1 MKRPLRVHL
10 LLVLV
15 VLIAGPLP
23 AFGHSR
29 IVRVEQSGAGSSGS
43 ARLLTLHF
51 DVAIETRFSRFQLEA
66 ENAVHDLTMVTT
78 DARATRVQLSLP
90 DDVKGRTVLRWN
102 LLSSDGHREKGEQ
115 VVQVE
120 N

>member
-1 MKRPLRVHL
+1 MKSLRCRL
-10 LLVLV
+10 LLVFV
-15 VLIAGPLP
+15 VLLSGTLP
-23 AFGHSR
+23 ALAHSR
-29 IVRVEQSGAGSSGS
+29 IVRVEQPEEDSTDQ

-66 ENAVHDLTMVTT
+66 GGSVHDLAMMTT
-78 DARATRVQLSLP
+78 EAQATRVQLRLP
-90 DDVKGRTVLRWN
+90 AEAKGKTVLRWN

-115 VVQVE
+115 VVQLE